1 MSERRFIL
9 TWAAI
14 LAGLIACA
22 WLLMRTSYGQTTA
35 PTTATA
41 LFNDATGDV
50 QSIAVQSPPRR
61 TPVRPPVT
69 QPTPPPNTITLS
81 VASLV
86 FNQSTKAPQ
95 SVTATGPA
103 GVQIASH
110 DNLSF
115 VDTGGPTGTGSV
127 TATFTPNATYSAAT
141 ANIIGSASF
150 TAGTLTAILPV
161 SLKVGTV
168 TPPPQTGLGSTEP
181 AIADWDIIP
190 FMAVSGMWRPGV
202 VAFHVNTAGIAKV
215 DYKVDGAAAGTATAM
230 ALNPDSNVN
239 EYFVPIDTA
248 TLAAGNHQLSAT
260 VTPNVGKPKTLQ
272 SYQFSVGLPTRT
284 VTATGGNTASACQA
298 VKAQFGFGD
307 GVTVLLSSG
316 NWTLDAGGL
325 DTKVTHVIFAAA
337 SGASVTIN
345 GWNGASPH
353 HIKVV
358 GCKMSVGVPNISASD
373 PRFLWIDHCT
383 LDHGDPLSDT
393 TGFTGWTDARSGGT
407 PGQPWTSGDGMVQT
421 ACVTDSTITNSAN
434 GWLNGLLAR
443 NCTITKL
450 GSDAISN
457 NQTSINCTIS
467 SLGVPNSGM
476 HPDVGQW
483 NNHKTGVIIYGL
495 TGAALD
501 MAQGISPEDTGAFD
515 WAIVNVS
522 LQSNGVGNMLGL
534 GTTLA
539 NFLVKNAVLNAPS
552 QVRAASG
559 WTGADVVF
567 EHVVDGSGNP
577 VGGVPA
583 DVTVR

>member
-35 PTTATA
+35 PTTAHIDD
-41 LFNDATGDV
+41 LTGNTVSVD
-50 QSIAVQSPPRR
+50 IPPPRR

-69 QPTPPPNTITLS
+69 QPVPTITFS
-81 VASLV
+81 VASLA
-86 FNQSTKAPQ
+86 FNQAMKAPQ
-95 SVTATGPA
+95 SVTATGP
-103 GVQIASH
+103 GTLTITEH
-110 DNLSF
+110 DNF
-115 VDTGGPTGTGSV
+115 FPADTGTPSGPGKV
-127 TATFTPNATYSAAT
+127 TATFTPNNNWAT
-141 ANIIGSASF
+141 APSSTSNASF
-150 TAGTLTAILPV
+150 EYGLGTPQHLVALFPLSFT
-161 SLKVGTV
+161 SSTV
-168 TPPPQTGLGSTEP
+168 TPPPSGGANPPGVANEP
-181 AIADWDIIP
+181 AVADWAMPP
-190 FMAVSGMWRPGV
+190 FMADPTVFS
-202 VAFHVNTAGIAKV
+202 VAAFQVGTAGVGSVQFKV
-215 DYKVDGAAAGTATAM
+215 DNNVIGSATAMTVNAAVCPLPLFHMACPALAAGTH
-230 ALNPDSNVN
+230 
-239 EYFVPIDTA
+239 
-248 TLAAGNHQLSAT
+248 TLAATAFP
-260 VTPNVGKPKTLQ
+260 VIGKPKTLPT
-272 SYQFSVGLPTRT
+272 YQFSTGV
-284 VTATGGNTASACQA
+284 VTHSITASGTSTASACQA
-298 VKAQFGFGD
+298 AKTQFGFGD

-325 DTKVTHVIFAAA
+325 DTKATYVIFAAA

-353 HIKVV
+353 HIKIV
-358 GCKMSVGVPNISASD
+358 GCKMSVGIPNISASD

-383 LDHGDPLSDT
+383 LDHADPLTDT

-421 ACVTDSTITNSAN
+421 ACATDTTITNSAN

-443 NCTITKL
+443 NVTITKL

-495 TGAALD
+495 TGTALD
-501 MAQGISPEDTGAFD
+501 MAQGISPEDTGARD
-515 WAIVNVS
+515 WAIVNVN

-534 GTTLA
+534 GTTLT
-539 NFLVKNAVLNAPS
+539 NF
-552 QVRAASG
+552 
-559 WTGADVVF
+559 
-567 EHVVDGSGNP
+567 
-577 VGGVPA
+577 
-583 DVTVR
+583 

>member
-1 MSERRFIL
+1 
-9 TWAAI
+9 
-14 LAGLIACA
+14 
-22 WLLMRTSYGQTTA
+22 
-35 PTTATA
+35 
-41 LFNDATGDV
+41 
-50 QSIAVQSPPRR
+50 
-61 TPVRPPVT
+61 
-69 QPTPPPNTITLS
+69 
-81 VASLV
+81 
-86 FNQSTKAPQ
+86 
-95 SVTATGPA
+95 
-103 GVQIASH
+103 
-110 DNLSF
+110 
-115 VDTGGPTGTGSV
+115 
-127 TATFTPNATYSAAT
+127 
-141 ANIIGSASF
+141 
-150 TAGTLTAILPV
+150 
-161 SLKVGTV
+161 
-168 TPPPQTGLGSTEP
+168 
-181 AIADWDIIP
+181 
-190 FMAVSGMWRPGV
+190 
-202 VAFHVNTAGIAKV
+202 
-215 DYKVDGAAAGTATAM
+215 
-230 ALNPDSNVN
+230 
-239 EYFVPIDTA
+239 
-248 TLAAGNHQLSAT
+248 
-260 VTPNVGKPKTLQ
+260 
-272 SYQFSVGLPTRT
+272 
-284 VTATGGNTASACQA
+284 
-298 VKAQFGFGD
+298 
-307 GVTVLLSSG
+307 
-316 NWTLDAGGL
+316 
-325 DTKVTHVIFAAA
+325 
-337 SGASVTIN
+337 VTIN

-583 DVTVR
+583 GVTIRP